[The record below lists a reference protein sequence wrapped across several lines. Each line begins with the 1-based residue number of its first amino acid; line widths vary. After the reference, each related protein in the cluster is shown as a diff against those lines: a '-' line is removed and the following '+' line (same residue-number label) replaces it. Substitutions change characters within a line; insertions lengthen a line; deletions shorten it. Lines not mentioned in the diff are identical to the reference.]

1 MPTLAGE
8 SACPTN
14 AGEIAAA
21 GSKFCQSP
29 IFLGNFALISEGFIV
44 ILPAEPYSNRVLCGL
59 ERLTKADQA
68 YAVAAA
74 AAHDFNEE
82 LTVILSSVNNSI
94 RTLEPGHPAR
104 AHLVELQ
111 IAAERCARTTSGLLA
126 FSYSRGFRP
135 VATPFEA
142 LISN

>member
-1 MPTLAGE
+1 MPNPGGYYAG
-8 SACPTN
+8 
-14 AGEIAAA
+14 
-21 GSKFCQSP
+21 
-29 IFLGNFALISEGFIV
+29 V
-44 ILPAEPYSNRVLCGL
+44 

-82 LTVILSSVNNSI
+82 LTVILSSVSQSI
-94 RTLEPGHPAR
+94 QTLEPEHPAR
-104 AHLVELQ
+104 RHLRELQ
-111 IAAERCARTTSGLLA
+111 AAAERCARTTSGLLA
-126 FSYSRGFRP
+126 YSFSRGCRP